1 MIKFP
6 WDCKDC
12 PLLHTY
18 DLSVDDL
25 THVCL
30 WSKAQVDDCD
40 TYISAMCPLEKH
52 DLEIRAD
59 ERRKFAEWIVNGF
72 SVDEEWYP
80 GRIAERQVFL
90 SNSYIDSNGYC
101 RCNEKNILSSEDI
114 VNEYEKEQNN
124 ERNI

>member
-30 WSKAQVDDCD
+30 WSKAQIDDCD
-40 TYISAMCPLEKH
+40 RYKFAKCPLEKH

-59 ERRKFAEWIVNGF
+59 ERRKFAEDVLQEIQ
-72 SVDEEWYP
+72 
-80 GRIAERQVFL
+80 ERAD
-90 SNSYIDSNGYC
+90 YY
-101 RCNEKNILSSEDI
+101 KNKNHTLFVEANACIKIINNKL
-114 VNEYEKEQNN
+114 KEQNN
-124 ERNI
+124 GVNGN